1 MCIRDR
7 YETERGFCID
17 IRKWG
22 FPISTDN
29 EELKKIIKNFD
40 VHKFKKSIDEHHKVL
55 GSFENG
61 YARKAIMNL
70 IDCLLYTSLP
80 ILISSWAPS

>member
-1 MCIRDR
+1 MILRLYDTTNR
-7 YETERGFCID
+7 RGFASN
-17 IRKWG
+17 R
-22 FPISTDN
+22 
-29 EELKKIIKNFD
+29 KKIIKNFD

-70 IDCLLYTSLP
+70 IDLK
-80 ILISSWAPS
+80 IKGD

>member
-1 MCIRDR
+1 MS
-7 YETERGFCID
+7 D

-70 IDCLLYTSLP
+70 IDLK
-80 ILISSWAPS
+80 IKGD